1 MKTLLG
7 ILLLMAV
14 QVQAGTLQKVGEL
27 KIIRP
32 AFLSIHDDQLIVS
45 QFGVFHKGQ
54 VSVLKRLKT
63 SLENLQAAEFKTLIK
78 DKKITWP
85 NEVHFFE
92 DNAKWA
98 GVVSS
103 GFLVPGKSNGGVFLL
118 NNDVLSR
125 FRSWFGVDLQVN
137 VPFFRTALTQISPKD
152 KGWWYHR
159 TRQYKDG
166 YITARAKI
174 SWGKKE
180 GELLYL
186 YRKNTNRYKWY
197 AQKIVSGPDV
207 HFELHDF
214 DNDGEQEI
222 ICTEFFNKR
231 LTMLKMVDGEWEY
244 SIIDDT
250 VGEAFDV
257 QIADLDQ
264 NGSVELLVTNHE
276 KDEKAA
282 VFVYT
287 VNTDSG
293 IEFTRHTILEGIETK
308 QGGIGSASPG
318 KAEAFVADSNNPTKP
333 WVLVNGD
340 GSQKAHLLRP
350 KSEEANNWEYTEE
363 ILIDTGCT
371 VGQSAIAD
379 IDGDGGVEIFVPA
392 YDKDLIHVFS
402 YIK

>member
-1 MKTLLG
+1 METIPFSERPLL
-7 ILLLMAV
+7 
-14 QVQAGTLQKVGEL
+14 K
-27 KIIRP
+27 
-32 AFLSIHDDQLIVS
+32 FL
-45 QFGVFHKGQ
+45 
-54 VSVLKRLKT
+54 LKT
-63 SLENLQAAEFKTLIK
+63 R
-78 DKKITWP
+78 
-85 NEVHFFE
+85 V
-92 DNAKWA
+92 
-98 GVVSS
+98 
-103 GFLVPGKSNGGVFLL
+103 GGTTEP
-118 NNDVLSR
+118 
-125 FRSWFGVDLQVN
+125 VN
-137 VPFFRTALTQISPKD
+137 I
-152 KGWWYHR
+152 
-159 TRQYKDG
+159 KDG

-197 AQKIVSGPDV
+197 AQKIVNGQMYI
-207 HFELHDF
+207 FELHDF

-231 LTMLKMVDGEWEY
+231 LTMPKMVDGEWEY

-276 KDEKAA
+276 NDEKAA

-340 GSQKAHLLRP
+340 GSLQK
-350 KSEEANNWEYTEE
+350 
-363 ILIDTGCT
+363 LI
-371 VGQSAIAD
+371 
-379 IDGDGGVEIFVPA
+379 
-392 YDKDLIHVFS
+392 Y
-402 YIK
+402 